1 MPRLLCF
8 MLCLLF
14 STSCWAANPAPA
26 FTLDNSA
33 GQPITFPREHDGVD
47 IYFFWASW
55 CPYCKALM
63 PHLQS
68 IIDEY
73 GDNIEVF
80 AFNIRDDVD
89 PELFL
94 AKSGYDFM
102 LMPEADELMPLYGVK
117 GTPGV
122 FLVDGSGQIR
132 LNLYSLVYPKLNMG
146 EDLKNSQKA
155 ARMAPWWAAQ
165 IREQIDQILT
175 TPAAP

>member
-1 MPRLLCF
+1 